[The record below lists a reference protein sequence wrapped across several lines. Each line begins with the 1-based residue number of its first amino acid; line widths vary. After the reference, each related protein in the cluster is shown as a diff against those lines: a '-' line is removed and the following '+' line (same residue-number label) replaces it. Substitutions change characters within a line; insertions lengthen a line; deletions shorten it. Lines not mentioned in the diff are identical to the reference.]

1 MEGNVPMAR
10 KKQHRFARRDKGSVA
25 LDGTGEGDLF
35 SFTPFC
41 VFSPSSEKDRKKQA
55 FWTTKE
61 WGRIAA

>member
-1 MEGNVPMAR
+1 MSPWLG
-10 KKQHRFARRDKGSVA
+10 KSSTGLQGDKGSVA